1 MLFQKSVTKHC
12 QQRRDKWAH
21 EVSAKTDY
29 MYLQDLRAAD
39 VVYHR
44 ICYTSFRK
52 KNPGGQKSRMFH
64 AEEETPQTKARL
76 GAGRSDVYQKFIN
89 GHHVIRRSDRFWA
102 GLSSDL
108 KIEQVLMGSLKSTG
122 GPTRGTGMGEEERLV
137 WLLGM
142 PACTE
147 ICAAMQHLTG
157 VRYSGMN
164 ST

>member
-12 QQRRDKWAH
+12 QQRGDKWAH

-39 VVYHR
+39 VV
-44 ICYTSFRK
+44 
-52 KNPGGQKSRMFH
+52 
-64 AEEETPQTKARL
+64 
-76 GAGRSDVYQKFIN
+76 
-89 GHHVIRRSDRFWA
+89 
-102 GLSSDL
+102 
-108 KIEQVLMGSLKSTG
+108 LKSTG
-122 GPTRGTGMGEEERLV
+122 GLTRGTGMEEEERLV